1 MVTLIAP
8 FALPMI
14 EASTQQS
21 GTMTVGTMLIEVGDA
36 IPTVM
41 PNFEVILLTAI
52 VLGAVIFIIA
62 TLYRR
67 LRR

>member
-1 MVTLIAP
+1 MSLLYGVVYFNSIQGVLA
-8 FALPMI
+8 
-14 EASTQQS
+14 
-21 GTMTVGTMLIEVGDA
+21 MTVGSILADVGSG
-36 IPTVM
+36 ITLVLPS
-41 PNFEVILLTAI
+41 FEVILMTAI